1 MKPALICLIGLLWS
15 ASACAPAVTRSPMP
29 PPSETSTSTFTPLPP
44 TSTPTDTPTPEPT
57 ASPTI
62 TPTLEPLRATP
73 PTIMLHRPSAVFD
86 SVKFLGD
93 MIEIL
98 KQNDMRVV
106 TYLDIYE
113 NPSMTATEKG
123 KLFIITI
130 DDIYL
135 PYPIDPNVL
144 EMIDMLRTA
153 GYPAVL
159 GIITEGEYAYPETA
173 ALLKELSDSGW
184 EIATHTNTH
193 ANLGEMEKSAPRY
206 VFTEVSTSMDKIAT
220 VTGIRPITLILPEG
234 QMVDDARF
242 IQKAGIYWVVG
253 INGGIEYD
261 SRRGIVYVGRESP
274 DGSAEETFRM
284 MKLRFGF

>member
-1 MKPALICLIGLLWS
+1 MMLLGACSPA
-15 ASACAPAVTRSPMP
+15 ATQSPTATP
-29 PPSETSTSTFTPLPP
+29 LPSETSTSTITPLPP
-44 TSTPTDTPTPEPT
+44 TPTHTPTPQPSAT
-57 ASPTI
+57 PTI

-86 SVKFLGD
+86 SVQFLAD
-93 MIEIL
+93 LTDIL
-98 KQNDMRVV
+98 KQNEMHVV
-106 TYLDIYE
+106 TYRDIYR
-113 NPSMTATEKG
+113 NPAITAAEKG

-135 PYPIDPNVL
+135 PYPVDPHVL
-144 EMIDMLRTA
+144 DMIHMLQQA

-159 GIITEGEYAYPETA
+159 GIITEGDYAYPETA

-206 VFTEVSTSMDKIAT
+206 VYTEVSTSLDKIER
-220 VTGIRPITLILPEG
+220 VTGLRPITLILPEG
-234 QMVDDARF
+234 QMVNDARF

-274 DGSAEETFRM
+274 DGTADETFRL
-284 MKLRFGF
+284 MKIRFGF